1 MTCRQILTDHPKGK
15 DFGWI
20 LQDMKKFPLL
30 SDAKDEVL
38 SMAPIINSA
47 TLGAVQVGDK
57 DLMVELT
64 GDNIENLVLSANIV
78 ACDFADQGYE
88 IKPILV
94 KHPYDT
100 GLGKD
105 IMVPYYFQ
113 PTTKTTLSAVNK
125 LLGKD
130 AQVTDKMKADAEE
143 QAGVW
148 KNNYG
153 RWKLVSDDTLATV
166 YNAIP
171 AQCNKDVVHTASMFK
186 LNLADVLSQR
196 VIAMERTFMAE
207 LGLKYGDIVYVDGTE
222 KWDGP
227 WQIQDTMNKRFAGMH
242 KIDILVPR
250 NIRAGKWDGVK
261 ISVPADQQ
269 TAANAKSTMKGS
281 A

>member
-1 MTCRQILTDHPKGK
+1 MKVILTEEQLKRVISEEIAGNQAMVNPRVAYAG
-15 DFGWI
+15 
-20 LQDMKKFPLL
+20 LMR
-30 SDAKDEVL
+30 AL
-38 SMAPIINSA
+38 SM
-47 TLGAVQVGDK
+47 G
-57 DLMVELT
+57 
-64 GDNIENLVLSANIV
+64 NISMEDAIQYPEKFS
-78 ACDFADQGYE
+78 
-88 IKPILV
+88 
-94 KHPYDT
+94 
-100 GLGKD
+100 GK
-105 IMVPYYFQ
+105 VREF
-113 PTTKTTLSAVNK
+113 LRNAVNK
-125 LLGKD
+125 LLGKN

-143 QAGVW
+143 RAGVW

-166 YNAIP
+166 YNAVP

-207 LGLKYGDIVYVDGTE
+207 LGLKYGDVVYVEGTE

-250 NIRAGKWDGVK
+250 NIRSGKWNGVK

-269 TAANAKSTMKGS
+269 TALKARSIMKGS
-281 A
+281 V